1 MQGQSH
7 SSENTPHPLLRRA
20 TLDDLSAMMSI
31 INSAKSLLKADG
43 IPQWQNGS
51 PNEAIIGDDIARGW
65 AYVLDLDGEIVAS
78 STLWQEDDPNYA
90 KIYDGSWRSPR
101 SGEATSTRGYATIHR
116 SCVSS
121 AFHGLKL
128 GSVLLDEL
136 IGEAKNLGF
145 HEVRIDTHR
154 LNKRMQHLIAKAGF
168 EYAGVVYMKDDP
180 HPERLSYQI
189 FV

>member
-101 SGEATSTRGYATIHR
+101 SGEATSTRG
-116 SCVSS
+116 
-121 AFHGLKL
+121 
-128 GSVLLDEL
+128 
-136 IGEAKNLGF
+136 
-145 HEVRIDTHR
+145 
-154 LNKRMQHLIAKAGF
+154 
-168 EYAGVVYMKDDP
+168 
-180 HPERLSYQI
+180 
-189 FV
+189 